1 MDYNSNSKSH
11 LKKITHQ
18 IHCLNVE
25 GFLSFFFFFF
35 FEHYL
40 RSGKR
45 SNQTRRPRRVS
56 FNTNAYTMQRP
67 LQQMTLPREKSEDLE
82 KQGRSVIQKVLYN
95 GRLEFIQLL
104 FGIKPEVLG
113 NFPGI
118 ESYCDY
124 LEHDAF
130 QPLTGARCDLI
141 WDVISY
147 TDSKKI
153 ADCWDWSLAVLQVA
167 QSEQSDISIHDISR
181 RLEEQ
186 GKNCKQNLGRDRDK
200 TYLYMAIFGVLCWSS
215 LVVRPRL
222 IFTDDAVP
230 NLTCL
235 LPQGF
240 KSTNSSTTHRLRD
253 RCVRP
258 ILATFRSF
266 KLQHWGSQS
275 EQRTQYSSR
284 ETDSLY
290 ESSLNIHS
298 LCYFGHVTIQWVDTI
313 SEHLRFNPANRRLSL
328 FRFPTFCALLAIQ
341 GDNVCSAIRRYDANR
356 DMKHY

>member
-1 MDYNSNSKSH
+1 
-11 LKKITHQ
+11 
-18 IHCLNVE
+18 
-25 GFLSFFFFFF
+25 
-35 FEHYL
+35 
-40 RSGKR
+40 
-45 SNQTRRPRRVS
+45 
-56 FNTNAYTMQRP
+56 MQRP
-67 LQQMTLPREKSEDLE
+67 LQKMALPREKLEDLE
-82 KQGRSVIQKVLYN
+82 NQGQSVIQRIIYN
-95 GRLEFIQLL
+95 GRLRFIQLL
-104 FGIKPEVLG
+104 FGIKPGVLG

-130 QPLTGARCDLI
+130 QPLMGARFDLI
-141 WDVISY
+141 WDMIAH

-153 ADCWDWSLAVLQVA
+153 ADCWDWSVAVLRVA
-167 QSEQSDISIHDISR
+167 QSEQSEISIHDISR

-186 GKNCKQNLGRDRDK
+186 GRNSKQDLGRDRDK
-200 TYLYMAIFGVLCWSS
+200 AYLYMAIFGVLCWSS

-240 KSTNSSTTHRLRD
+240 KSTKGSTTHRLSD
-253 RCVRP
+253 RCMRP
-258 ILATFRSF
+258 MVATFRSF
-266 KLQHWGSQS
+266 KLQHWGGQS
-275 EQRTQYSSR
+275 EQRTQDSSR

-290 ESSLNIHS
+290 EASLNIHS
-298 LCYFGHVTIQWVDTI
+298 LCYFGHVTIQWVDTT

-341 GDNVCSAIRRYDANR
+341 GDNVCPAIRRYDTYR
-356 DMKHY
+356 DTEHY